1 MPGAKYPSSLLSRMR
16 IYRII
21 LPIGSGTDTLGLPMP
36 HAAVRGKAL
45 GGTLSDSTRSGARPK
60 SLGPRGVSKE
70 SETPAVPADRRRK
83 ELFEDASVLT
93 ERQKL
98 SDLAHPALNLPL
110 RSTLLQGYRWSAVL
124 RSN

>member
-1 MPGAKYPSSLLSRMR
+1 
-16 IYRII
+16 
-21 LPIGSGTDTLGLPMP
+21 MP